1 MLPEWLPSKWLM
13 LFTQPWEGDITVTL
27 PASLWQLGKTIVN
40 PTEKEVLHSIRVS
53 GIVGNTET
61 VVNSVNL
68 TQGTQ
73 FNGSEQ
79 PAVQAIQGARM
90 S

>member
-53 GIVGNTET
+53 QNVGSTKT
-61 VVNSVNL
+61 VVNTL
-68 TQGTQ
+68 DTGQ
-73 FNGSEQ
+73 
-79 PAVQAIQGARM
+79 
-90 S
+90 